1 MSPRC
6 FWAWH
11 SSGKGY
17 MTEGLLAVS
26 LCVTVGPRT
35 RWLASLRESTLTYRW
50 LLFIDITYNHLPYGY
65 TVVFIVNLN
74 RLLLQRCFYWWILP
88 CHGRILHII
97 IGLVAAK
104 CNIVLMMDLNI
115 SLQDFTEMIV
125 HHMATLL
132 LMYLSW
138 MVNFTRVGTL
148 VLLVHDCVDPIM
160 EVSGAHPV
168 SGQFPPLPML
178 SLDSSHPYP
187 LSHWTVPTLT
197 HSHWTVPTLTRSFTG
212 QFPPLPALSL
222 DSSHPYPHSH
232 WTVPTLT
239 RALTGQFPPLPTLS
253 LDSSHPYPLS
263 HWTVPTLTRSLTGQ
277 FPPLPALSLD
287 SSHPYPRSHWTVP
300 TLTRALTGQF
310 PPLPGQK
317 WWSVFNWRQI
327 VQCARRL

>member
-1 MSPRC
+1 
-6 FWAWH
+6 
-11 SSGKGY
+11 
-17 MTEGLLAVS
+17 
-26 LCVTVGPRT
+26 
-35 RWLASLRESTLTYRW
+35 
-50 LLFIDITYNHLPYGY
+50 
-65 TVVFIVNLN
+65 
-74 RLLLQRCFYWWILP
+74 
-88 CHGRILHII
+88 
-97 IGLVAAK
+97 
-104 CNIVLMMDLNI
+104 
-115 SLQDFTEMIV
+115 MIV

-197 HSHWTVPTLTRSFTG
+197 
-212 QFPPLPALSL
+212 
-222 DSSHPYPHSH
+222 
-232 WTVPTLT
+232 
-239 RALTGQFPPLPTLS
+239 
-253 LDSSHPYPLS
+253 
-263 HWTVPTLTRSLTGQ
+263 
-277 FPPLPALSLD
+277 
-287 SSHPYPRSHWTVP
+287 
-300 TLTRALTGQF
+300 RALTGQF